1 MIHCSSTPGIA
12 PEKVIATH
20 VNLATGVP
28 TRTRPLCRYPNVAR
42 YDGSGSIDD
51 AANFMCEE
59 SD

>member
-42 YDGSGSIDD
+42 
-51 AANFMCEE
+51 
-59 SD
+59 